1 MPQGAFDFSY
11 EYAWDEGYLALMD
24 DALKLKDE
32 AMTGTLLPDPRG
44 VTTPTLSPC
53 FLKES
58 YGWRIENV

>member
-32 AMTGTLLPDPRG
+32 AMTGALLHR
-44 VTTPTLSPC
+44 THAA
-53 FLKES
+53 
-58 YGWRIENV
+58 